1 MAERAPSQRLDCQTD
16 AVNSEGRVVFIFV
29 VLSSAVVNAAQN
41 VQAILLEV
49 GDKEIKGI
57 QQVKETLRNLISF
70 AGIANAFLDKV
81 AAMLYYCQS
90 DSVAAVEEGLNSLP
104 PNLDTV
110 PDWLD
115 LLDKLATEA
124 INKHSELAD
133 AYKTAR
139 AHCSVAAEVC
149 AHMARESQRKKRAT
163 RGIGGTAAGAALAGG
178 TAAAA
183 GGVVAT
189 GVAASAIAGVFT
201 LGIGTIVG
209 LGITAVTG
217 TAVGAAGVAAGVATA
232 VVTHCIASDYAKS
245 EAAFRK
251 ICGDFDALLDFA
263 YDLRGGVAQ
272 VHTTLEDAAAQ
283 VSNISYCVDRTN
295 IALIKDSVKR
305 LKTMCAA
312 SSDNISRSREDVRGK
327 IEELRAK
334 FRSVY

>member
-1 MAERAPSQRLDCQTD
+1 MAERALSQRRDGRTD
-16 AVNSEGRVVFIFV
+16 AVNSEGRMVFIFV

-49 GDKEIKGI
+49 GNKQIKGI

-90 DSVAAVEEGLNSLP
+90 DSVAAVEGLNSLP

-110 PDWLD
+110 PDWLG

-139 AHCSVAAEVC
+139 DHCRVAAEVC

-189 GVAASAIAGVFT
+189 GVAISAIAGVFT

-217 TAVGAAGVAAGVATA
+217 TAVGVTGVAAGVATA

-251 ICGDFDALLDFA
+251 ICGEFDALLDFA

-272 VHTTLEDAAAQ
+272 VHATLEDTAAQ

-295 IALIKDSVKR
+295 IPLTKDSVKR
-305 LKTMCAA
+305 LKMMCAA